1 MLISIQSLI
10 FCSEPYFNEPGYES
24 ALGTLHG
31 KTISSLICDDS
42 HESVDIGFVWC
53 KKIWARAIFFCKIS
67 FVAVSAFLA
76 NTIFPVLS
84 LQKNDNLIELSSA
97 ERFASYEDK
106 TFCFC
111 SGAAKSKKY
120 NEIVFKDSLNFAI
133 LGQVRVSRGNG
144 ALIK

>member
-1 MLISIQSLI
+1 MR
-10 FCSEPYFNEPGYES
+10 Y
-24 ALGTLHG
+24 
-31 KTISSLICDDS
+31 
-42 HESVDIGFVWC
+42 
-53 KKIWARAIFFCKIS
+53 IFFAKLALLQFPRFGEYNFSS
-67 FVAVSAFLA
+67 FIRV
-76 NTIFPVLS
+76 
-84 LQKNDNLIELSSA
+84 KNDNLIELSSA

-120 NEIVFKDSLNFAI
+120 NESVFKDSLNFAI